1 MHNYAR
7 VSRDKIKSRAEMTSR
22 WKHNERVFDV
32 ANADPN
38 IQNIELV
45 DAQGKDY
52 NTLFNDVRGKLQAE
66 GFAKHNVRKNAV
78 FAMEFNIGY
87 SRERTDINVQEWAKD
102 TMKWLDNFVNP
113 PDHKISREDEN
124 GKMIT
129 SHVQNIRHAV
139 LHLDESNPHIH
150 AFVIPIDAKGEL
162 NASAYDGPLYLKQ
175 MQTSYAKA
183 MKKYGLER
191 GVENSIA
198 RREDISRYHTEL
210 NRAVNAK
217 LRDPQPGE
225 TIEEYKAYAE
235 KTMQNVLIHHRD
247 EIVRMTSE
255 RNEAISEKQ
264 NVEKKLE
271 QAVKIGHDR
280 NRRLRAAA
288 GEYGEG
294 EMTDR
299 EFGEVVQRLA
309 DNRKFHQAVQR
320 YPDRSVAENAER
332 MRLSMVLWME
342 EEERRKAREKEKE
355 RQKENAENRG

>member
-1 MHNYAR
+1 MRNYAR

-45 DAQGKDY
+45 DAHGKDY
-52 NTLFNDVRGKLQAE
+52 NTLFNDVRGRLQAE

-78 FAMEFNIGY
+78 YAMEFNIGY
-87 SRERTDINVQEWAKD
+87 SRERTDINVEDWAKD
-102 TMKWLDNFVNP
+102 TMKWLDDFVNP
-113 PDHKISREDEN
+113 PNHEISREDEN
-124 GKMIT
+124 GKVMT

-162 NASAYDGPLYLKQ
+162 NASAYDGPLYLKE

-210 NRAVNAK
+210 NRAVNAT
-217 LRDPQPGE
+217 LRDPEPGE
-225 TIEEYKAYAE
+225 TAEQYKAYAE

-247 EIVRMTSE
+247 EIVKMTSE
-255 RNEAISEKQ
+255 RNEAISEKK

-271 QAVKIGHDR
+271 QVGKTEQDK

-288 GEYGEG
+288 GVYGEG

-320 YPDRSVAENAER
+320 YPNRSVAENAER
-332 MRLSMVLWME
+332 TRLSMVLWME
-342 EEERRKAREKEKE
+342 EEERRKAKEKEKE